1 MAASRLGNSQKLE
14 LLELYRLGETTSVL
28 AARFGC
34 SPNTVT
40 RTVRSLLLPEEYTA
54 LKSQRGR
61 TAIAPKLEQ
70 VQVLYDQGER
80 SLDHTELALDD
91 ADDFSSGDEDEGS
104 DPESNET
111 VNPDEETV
119 NPDEDEEATY
129 KFVPLPLGN
138 TDTEQD
144 VVVAQP
150 YRGDLLPVSVY
161 LLVDR
166 SVELDPRTLNTLPG
180 LGLLSDSELERQ
192 ALVLYS
198 NPRAAKRQCSR
209 NQRVIKVP
217 DSSVFQ
223 RTIPFLLA
231 RGITRLVIEGGAL
244 LALDSI
250 SQEPT

>member
-1 MAASRLGNSQKLE
+1 MAASRLDNSQKLE

-40 RTVRSLLLPEEYTA
+40 RTVRSLLLPEEYAA

-61 TAIAPKLEQ
+61 TVIAPKLEQ
-70 VQVLYDQGER
+70 VQVLYDQEEQ

-91 ADDFSSGDEDEGS
+91 ADDFSNGDEDEGS

-111 VNPDEETV
+111 VNPDE
-119 NPDEDEEATY
+119 DEEASY
-129 KFVPLPLGN
+129 KFVPLPLDS

-166 SVELDPRTLNTLPG
+166 SVELDPRILNTLPG

-231 RGITRLVIEGGAL
+231 RGITRLVLEGGAL
-244 LALDSI
+244 LALDNI